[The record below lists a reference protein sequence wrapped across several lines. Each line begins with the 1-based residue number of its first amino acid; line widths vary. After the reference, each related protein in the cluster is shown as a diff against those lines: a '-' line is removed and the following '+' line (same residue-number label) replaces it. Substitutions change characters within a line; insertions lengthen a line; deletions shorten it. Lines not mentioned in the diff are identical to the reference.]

1 MRPSRRFAIAWTP
14 ALVAG
19 LCACASDD
27 SAAID
32 FSTLRIEEVSAT
44 RAVVRFDT
52 DVPASCEVEYGLA
65 RDSLDLRATDPD
77 MEPGTLALMH
87 SVALEDLSHGT
98 TYYVRAR
105 ATDADGQ
112 TAYSSIVEF
121 TTLHGEDV
129 TAGLTNVALLSQ
141 GTTVIEVSSN
151 WGGGGNDSSYGIHKA
166 LDGSESTEWSSNGD
180 GDDAWVLLDLGQPRT
195 ITHFAYRSRM
205 MLDGTSI
212 VTRVRVLAEGVEIGV
227 YDTPDHTVRHV
238 FELDEPLTGVQQ
250 VRVEAVETTG
260 GNTGAREI
268 QFFAP

>member
-1 MRPSRRFAIAWTP
+1 MFVA
-14 ALVAG
+14 ALGAG
-19 LCACASDD
+19 LSGACAADD
-27 SAAID
+27 SGAID
-32 FSTLRIEEVSAT
+32 FSTLRIEEVGMT

-52 DVPASCEVEYGLA
+52 DVPASCEVQYGLS
-65 RDSLDLRATDPD
+65 RDRLDATATDPD

-87 SVALEDLSHGT
+87 SVALEDLSPEA

-105 ATDADGQ
+105 ATDAGGQ
-112 TAYSSIVEF
+112 TVYSSIVEF
-121 TTLHGEDV
+121 KTVDGDDV
-129 TAGLTNVALLSQ
+129 TAGLTNVALLAE
-141 GTTVIEVSSN
+141 GTTVVEVSSN
-151 WGGGGNDSSYGIHKA
+151 WGGGENDSSYGIHNA

-180 GDDAWVLLDLGQPRT
+180 GNGAWVLLDFGQPRT

-212 VTRVRVLAEGVEIGV
+212 VTRVRVLVDGIELGL
-227 YDTPDHTVRHV
+227 YDTPDHTVRYV
-238 FELDEPLTGVQQ
+238 FELAEPLTEVQQ

>member
-1 MRPSRRFAIAWTP
+1 MRSLARPWIFVA

-19 LCACASDD
+19 LSAACAADD
-27 SAAID
+27 SGAIE
-32 FSTLRIEEVSAT
+32 FSTLRVEEVSQT

-65 RDSLDLRATDPD
+65 RDQLDATATDPD

-87 SVALEDLSHGT
+87 SVALEDLSPAT
-98 TYYVRAR
+98 TYHVRAR
-105 ATDADGQ
+105 ATDAAGQ
-112 TAYSSIVEF
+112 TVYSSIVQF
-121 TTLHGEDV
+121 KTVDGDDI
-129 TAGLTNVALLSQ
+129 TAGLTNVALLSE
-141 GTTVIEVSSN
+141 GTTVVEVSSN
-151 WGGGGNDSSYGIHKA
+151 WGGGDNDSSYGIHNA
-166 LDGSESTEWSSNGD
+166 LDGSESTEWSSDGD

-195 ITHFAYRSRM
+195 ISHFAYRSRM

-212 VTRVRVLAEGVEIGV
+212 VTRVRVLAEGSELGL
-227 YDTPDHTVRHV
+227 YDTPDHRVRYV
-238 FELDEPLTGVQQ
+238 FELAAPLIDVQE